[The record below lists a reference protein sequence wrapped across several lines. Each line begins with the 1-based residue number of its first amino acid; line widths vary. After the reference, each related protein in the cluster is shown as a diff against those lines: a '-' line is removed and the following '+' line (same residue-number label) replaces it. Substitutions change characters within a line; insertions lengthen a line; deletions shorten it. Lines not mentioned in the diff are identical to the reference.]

1 MDRIIITFLAVVYVL
16 LEDKLVN
23 YVVPDTLPTTTHPDD
38 TTFMRFRVFT
48 WVRIGDF
55 VLYFYTQN
63 LLGFDSYLEIG
74 Y

>member
-1 MDRIIITFLAVVYVL
+1 MVL
-16 LEDKLVN
+16 FQTLFEGVLVN
-23 YVVPDTLPTTTHPDD
+23 YVVPGTLPPTTYSDD
-38 TTFMRFRVFT
+38 TTLMRFRVFT

-55 VLYFYTQN
+55 VLYFYTQY